1 MNDKIFRFLQTQRK
15 LKMNDKI
22 WEKMK
27 EDEIKIKS
35 GFNIPSDFDS
45 HVFAY
50 WRSYFPFVPTSHR
63 AYVGHK
69 QAC

>member
-1 MNDKIFRFLQTQRK
+1 MKEDN
-15 LKMNDKI
+15 I
-22 WEKMK
+22 WEKIK

-63 AYVGHK
+63 AYVGQK
-69 QAC
+69 QAS